1 MISTPAP
8 PQPTDPNK
16 TAAAQAG
23 MNRDTAIAQMLTN
36 QTDQYSPQGSLTYKQ
51 VGENSYVDSKGKTV
65 TIPKFSATTTLSPE
79 EQKLYDLGTQTKA
92 NIGQI
97 GVDQSRRIGDLL
109 ASPVNLNNEAVEQR
123 LYDLG
128 SKRLDPRFAQEEDAL
143 RTRLS
148 NQGIAQNSEA
158 WNRAMTQF
166 GQTKNDAYNQ
176 LMLTGRGQ
184 SIQEILQQRN
194 QPINEI
200 SALLSGSQVSMPQ
213 QIQTPQAPVA
223 GVDYVGLVNNY
234 DNMRMQAYN
243 QQQAQRGAALG
254 GIFGMLGSGISMFS
268 DKNVKDVHRKVGKLN
283 DGTPLYEWNYKGDT
297 QTHIGPMAQ
306 DVKKTNPEA
315 VGKMGGILTVDY
327 GKLMEGQ

>member
-158 WNRAMTQF
+158 WNRAMTQHA
-166 GQTKNDAYNQ
+166 QTKNDAYNQ

-243 QQQAQRGAALG
+243 QQQAQRGAAMG
-254 GIFGMLGSGISMFS
+254 GLFGMIGSGISMFS
-268 DKNVKDVHRKVGKLN
+268 DRRLKENIKPVGKLN
-283 DGTPLYEWNYKGDT
+283 DGTKLYSYNYKGDDAP
-297 QTHIGPMAQ
+297 QVGVMAQ
-306 DVKKTNPEA
+306 EAEKKHPEA
-315 VGKMGGILTVDY
+315 IGEVLGFKTVDY
-327 GKLMEGQ
+327 SKIVEGQ